1 MSAGR
6 AARPRK
12 SQPQAAEQCVGREA
26 GQGLLGELPP
36 AAEGSRPERAGPAP
50 PLEPLGSQRHV
61 KCLVTLIPWKLTV
74 WLTGVREAGLLLYY
88 IHV

>member
-1 MSAGR
+1 MG
-6 AARPRK
+6 
-12 SQPQAAEQCVGREA
+12 QEA

-36 AAEGSRPERAGPAP
+36 AAAGSRPEGAGPAP
-50 PLEPLGSQRHV
+50 PLEPLGSRRHV
-61 KCLVTLIPWKLTV
+61 KRLVTLIPWKLAV